1 MIKSVGINNNVRFA
15 MFNGV
20 KNGHVNKSVN
30 NNIAKSETS
39 EVKEKPLL
47 LSSFIQPQKQI
58 SFKSQV
64 VLSVPDDWVVQNG
77 GVVENGGVDST
88 NNFVDFD
95 DAEAKPSFPSAK
107 EFFESEESKGKV
119 FPFYRVKYSEGKKV
133 PMQNGFLYA
142 NADGRVT
149 KIDYDF
155 SRPAKENFDSE
166 KSIDLNS
173 GAYVPT
179 TKQLEILVDY
189 FDKANEKYLRNEL
202 LEKTMFETPSIR
214 DIHVSA
220 LVEDGRAEEALELFP
235 EQEERINKL
244 ESAYQRANLL
254 DISEVDDE
262 LDRLLLAGDVKTIL
276 DNRGKYADRLPKSV
290 VLLSEKE
297 KKQVLNIFKDK
308 TYLPAYHYQAINKA
322 KKAAYLEEVN
332 GEPTK
337 AERVAIAVMSLGV
350 SEILSSNRYNMD
362 YSSDIYQSLHRQID
376 AVSELSEMIIARRE
390 ERNINVKERE
400 TKILE
405 AEQKRCDVKN
415 QIEKLLLAPIKEYA
429 KNENIFLPNAV
440 MLQGEN
446 PHIMKDI
453 ISSIPKENDFVNFV
467 SVASKRDY
475 DTMQEELFEQLE
487 LAEENYQKTNK
498 RSIIFVNGMEKLLN
512 PQLNTAGNIACMKDI
527 MSSASEDYHS
537 TIIFCATNPEKL
549 DKGLLM
555 SHRVS
560 YKIDVPFAS
569 VQVKG

>member
-1 MIKSVGINNNVRFA
+1 MIKSVGINNNVHFGA
-15 MFNGV
+15 LNSV
-20 KNGHVNKSVN
+20 KNGHVNK
-30 NNIAKSETS
+30 NICEKVVKREVS

-64 VLSVPDDWVVQNG
+64 VLSVPDDWVIQNG
-77 GVVENGGVDST
+77 GVVEKGGVDST

-95 DAEAKPSFPSAK
+95 DAETKPSFPSAK
-107 EFFESEESKGKV
+107 EFFESDESKEKV
-119 FPFYRVKYSEGKKV
+119 VPFYRVRYSEGKKV

-142 NADGRVT
+142 NTDGRVT

-155 SRPAKENFDSE
+155 SIPAKENFVSE
-166 KSIDLNS
+166 KSINLND
-173 GAYVPT
+173 GAYAPT
-179 TKQLEILVDY
+179 ENQLVALVDY
-189 FDKANEKYLRNEL
+189 YNKSGEKYLRNEL
-202 LEKTMFETPSIR
+202 LEKNMFPQPSVQ
-214 DIHVSA
+214 DIHVNY
-220 LVEDGRAEEALELFP
+220 LVEDGRIEEALELFP
-235 EQEERINKL
+235 EKEEKINKL

-262 LDRLLLAGDVKTIL
+262 LDHLLLAGDVKTIL

-290 VLLSEKE
+290 LSLSAKE

-308 TYLPAYHYQAINKA
+308 TYISAYHYQAKNKA

-337 AERVAIAVMSLGV
+337 AERVAIAVATLGV
-350 SEILSSNRYNMD
+350 SEILSSNRYMD
-362 YSSDIYQSLHRQID
+362 YSGDIYQSLYRQID

-390 ERNINVKERE
+390 ERNIDVKKRE

-405 AEQKRCDVKN
+405 AEQKKCGVKN

-429 KNENIFLPNAV
+429 KNENIFVPNAV

-453 ISSIPKENDFVNFV
+453 ISSLSENKKVNFV

-475 DTMQEELFEQLE
+475 ETMQEDLFEQLE

-512 PQLNTAGNIACMKDI
+512 PQLNSAGNIACMKDL
-527 MSSASEDYHS
+527 MSSAGEDYHS

-549 DKGLLM
+549 DKGSLM
-555 SHRVS
+555 SHRVA